1 MISCGIQPVIDMKK
15 ERKRSQHWGD
25 ERIIQSDSFG
35 KYYLDGERFWKVF
48 GMGGRF
54 EPKKE
59 RERERKKCFRRM
71 VFGRGLSFLGGGI
84 SPCFKNDIWA
94 AVLGIGPCL
103 RMNLGYCFGE
113 IQEPDCLLILI
124 VYSPHDDNNN
134 NNNNNNNNKRERK
147 WKISAYLLGEIG
159 RSGRANRKSSTATGG
174 AEKHHR
180 VLEENWGELSNL
192 SCGSNFHL
200 LFSNISNWF
209 RLFFS
214 HALLWMCIMHIAK
227 ILFFIFYFFQL
238 MPLYLI
244 FSFWLFKII
253 IFLGIHTISLTFTNY
268 FLWFI

>member
-124 VYSPHDDNNN
+124 VYSPHD
-134 NNNNNNNNKRERK
+134 NNNNKKKKKKEKGNGRSVHTYLGKSGGVEEQTGSLQQPPGERK
-147 WKISAYLLGEIG
+147 SITEYWK
-159 RSGRANRKSSTATGG
+159 
-174 AEKHHR
+174 
-180 VLEENWGELSNL
+180 
-192 SCGSNFHL
+192 
-200 LFSNISNWF
+200 
-209 RLFFS
+209 
-214 HALLWMCIMHIAK
+214 K
-227 ILFFIFYFFQL
+227 IEVSYRI
-238 MPLYLI
+238 
-244 FSFWLFKII
+244 
-253 IFLGIHTISLTFTNY
+253 
-268 FLWFI
+268 

>member
-1 MISCGIQPVIDMKK
+1 MEGFWNGGKVRAE
-15 ERKRSQHWGD
+15 ER
-25 ERIIQSDSFG
+25 
-35 KYYLDGERFWKVF
+35 
-48 GMGGRF
+48 
-54 EPKKE
+54 E
-59 RERERKKCFRRM
+59 RERERKRKECFRRM

-134 NNNNNNNNKRERK
+134 NNNNNNNKRERK

-180 VLEENWGELSNL
+180 VLEEN
-192 SCGSNFHL
+192 
-200 LFSNISNWF
+200 
-209 RLFFS
+209 
-214 HALLWMCIMHIAK
+214 
-227 ILFFIFYFFQL
+227 
-238 MPLYLI
+238 
-244 FSFWLFKII
+244 
-253 IFLGIHTISLTFTNY
+253 
-268 FLWFI
+268 